1 MPQNVGKVLLIYC
14 ENTRVVVLPYISID
28 CSEDSSVALD
38 EYGIFRSIIIA
49 NHSFVGSSN
58 VGSGFS
64 KGDMAGIKT
73 HYAMGLN
80 L

>member
-28 CSEDSSVALD
+28 CS

-73 HYAMGLN
+73 RYAMGLN